1 MKSKDIKGFLVDEK
15 YVEANTQLR
24 GGEER
29 VTSWNNCLR
38 QQGEKSLTL
47 NREKL
52 AKIIQEYFGIIEVES
67 VAQIYKDMEEIT
79 RKFVN
84 WSMTHGLADAI
95 ISSFP
100 DILECDEK

>member
-1 MKSKDIKGFLVDEK
+1 MKAKDIKGFLVDEK

-52 AKIIQEYFGIIEVES
+52 AQLLYEKEYGIKWNSNQFGEL
-67 VAQIYKDMEEIT
+67 KDEY
-79 RKFVN
+79 RD
-84 WSMTHGLADAI
+84 LADAI
-95 ISSFP
+95 ISSLP